1 MIVNDLFELANGLI
15 DQIGYMTENYEEVD
29 PSLDDIPSET
39 LDDIIDDIKRENPE
53 EPEEEPSDEV
63 MDDDPTPDPEPEP
76 EPTPEP
82 TPEPDP
88 EPEPEPE
95 PEVPGKMDPYIDMCN
110 IIITQLN
117 AQKNNAIFDGIMDID
132 VLSSQ
137 NSVVRCCMSVTDLIH
152 KLYVLAAD
160 VRAIYNSPDNIN
172 HRSIFILRSFYALKD
187 ITNVIEA
194 IYNELNSRKYLKAIN
209 GPVQKDYDHWMN
221 VEVPFYLSSLDVWMD
236 ADDESKLGLIDESVQ
251 LVLKYSALLKKLVIS
266 EFKGFDDYYE
276 QLIDYIITV
285 NYILD
290 YYDVPS
296 ENNGTGSSISY
307 DPGILVKLNKLTSTI
322 RGYTPAIEDDENE

>member
-15 DQIGYMTENYEEVD
+15 DQIGYMTENYEEID
-29 PSLDDIPSET
+29 SSLDDIPSET
-39 LDDIIDDIKRENPE
+39 LDDIIDKIKRENPE
-53 EPEEEPSDEV
+53 EPEDEPSDEV
-63 MDDDPTPDPEPEP
+63 TDDEPTPDPE
-76 EPTPEP
+76 PEP

-95 PEVPGKMDPYIDMCN
+95 PEVPGRMDEYIARCN
-110 IIITQLN
+110 VIITQLN
-117 AQKNNAIFDGIMDID
+117 AQKNNAIFDGIMDVD

-137 NSVVRCCMSVTDLIH
+137 DSVVRCCTSITNLIH
-152 KLYVLAAD
+152 KLYVLAAE
-160 VRAIYNSPDNIN
+160 VRVIYNSPDNIN
-172 HRSIFILRSFYALKD
+172 HRSIFVLKSFYALKD

-194 IYNELNSRKYLKAIN
+194 IYNELNSREYLKAIN
-209 GPVQKDYDHWMN
+209 GPVQKDYNHWMN

-236 ADDESKLGLIDESVQ
+236 ADDEAKLGLIDESVQ

-276 QLIDYIITV
+276 QLIDYIITISDV
-285 NYILD
+285 LN
-290 YYDVPS
+290 YYDIPS
-296 ENNGTGSSISY
+296 ENNGAGSSISY

-322 RGYTPAIEDDENE
+322 RGYLPAVEDDDNE